1 MVRAKIAGRTFVEHN
16 MIEHTAQGGTVD
28 IAGMNAKADNS
39 PCELVHDDQDPV
51 GFEENRFASEQIDA
65 PEAVLHLADEG
76 EP

>member
-1 MVRAKIAGRTFVEHN
+1 MVRAKIAGRTFAEHN
-16 MIEHTAQGGTVD
+16 MIEHTAQGG

-51 GFEENRFASEQIDA
+51 GFEENRLASEHIDA
-65 PEAVLHLADEG
+65 PKAAPHVADEG